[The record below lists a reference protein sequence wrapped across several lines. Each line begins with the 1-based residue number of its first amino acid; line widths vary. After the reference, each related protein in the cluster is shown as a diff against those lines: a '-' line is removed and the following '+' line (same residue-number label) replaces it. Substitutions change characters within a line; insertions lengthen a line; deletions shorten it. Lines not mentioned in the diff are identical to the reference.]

1 MLIMGKAV
9 LAFGIFSVFG
19 AAVHNH
25 SQAGTLVAGFST
37 AAVQANAPAIE
48 EAGLIIAAAA
58 NGLPRGYWSNPG
70 TSPLQGIAMPVM
82 QSAGP
87 IRQLNIAWHV
97 DARGEQGFDRVQ
109 FAARLKS
116 EDSN

>member
-25 SQAGTLVAGFST
+25 SQAGTLVVNFS
-37 AAVQANAPAIE
+37 AAAAQASGPTIE
-48 EAGLIIAAAA
+48 EAGLIIAATS
-58 NGLPRGYWSNPG
+58 NGLSRGYWSNPG
-70 TSPLQGIAMPVM
+70 TSPLQGISMPVM

-87 IRQLNIAWHV
+87 IRQLNVAWHV
-97 DARGEQGFDRVQ
+97 DARRDQGFDRVQ